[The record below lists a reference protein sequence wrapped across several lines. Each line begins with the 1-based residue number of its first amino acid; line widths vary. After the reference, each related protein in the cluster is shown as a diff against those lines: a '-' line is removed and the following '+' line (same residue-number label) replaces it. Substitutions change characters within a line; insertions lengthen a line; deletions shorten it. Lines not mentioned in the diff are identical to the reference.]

1 MILWAQREYACHRQ
15 AAGMADAQPPCG
27 HPQRCGRLRRAA
39 VESDLRGRAG
49 RAVDH
54 HIGERHSGAEPRAER
69 LQHRLLGG
77 EPACQAL
84 HPIGAIADLVKFSL
98 NEATRNERVARI
110 LNPASHLGDVNQVDA
125 MSDYIHARQRA
136 PDRLPK
142 PVTQLNCGPL

>member
-1 MILWAQREYACHRQ
+1 
-15 AAGMADAQPPCG
+15 MADAEPPG
-27 HPQRCGRLRRAA
+27 SYPQRRCGLFRAA
-39 VESDLRGRAG
+39 GELDFRGRAR

-54 HIGERHSGAEPRAER
+54 HIGERNSCTKPRAER
-69 LQHRLLGG
+69 LQHRLLSG
-77 EPACQAL
+77 EPPRQAL
-84 HPIGAIADLVKFSL
+84 DPIRPIADLVELDL